1 MKKLLL
7 ILSISTAFTAFSQPV
22 KMPQPSPSQ
31 TIKQNFGLGS
41 VELSYSRPSLKKRGV
56 FKEQSELA
64 PINAIWRTGAN
75 GATTLTFSDNVTIN
89 NVALKPG
96 KYGLLSIPGKK
107 EFTLI
112 ITKDT
117 TVNQPTLYKP
127 ENDLVR
133 IVSPIS
139 KTSENVELFTM
150 QFANITYETCD
161 LQLNWGN
168 YQVSL
173 PISTNIKDRVKAD
186 VEKSIAGD
194 KPAFA
199 AIASYYFDIAKDYT
213 NALLYATKAVNVSK
227 PFFNNFLLKAKIEK
241 ELGDKVSAKASAE
254 KCIELAKA
262 AQNDDTVR
270 AAKEFLSKL

>member
-7 ILSISTAFTAFSQPV
+7 ILSISTVFTAFSQPV

-41 VELSYSRPSLKKRGV
+41 IELSYSRPSLKKRGV

-64 PINAIWRTGAN
+64 PIDAIWRTGAN
-75 GATTLTFSDNVTIN
+75 GATTLTFSDAVTIN
-89 NVALKPG
+89 NVVLKPG

-117 TVNQPTLYKP
+117 TVNQPTSYKL
-127 ENDLVR
+127 ESDLVR
-133 IVSPIS
+133 INVPIV
-139 KTSENVELFTM
+139 KTRDEVELFTM
-150 QFANITYETCD
+150 QFANITYEKCD

-168 YQVSL
+168 YQLSL
-173 PISTNIKDRVKAD
+173 PISTNVKDRIKAD
-186 VEKSIAGD
+186 VEASIAGD
-194 KPAFA
+194 KPALG
-199 AIASYYFDIAKDYT
+199 AIATYYYEVAKDYPT
-213 NALLYATKAVNVSK
+213 ALLYATKAVNVSK
-227 PFFNNFLLKAKIEK
+227 PFFNTYLLKAKIEK
-241 ELGDKVSAKASAE
+241 ELGDKVSAKASAL
-254 KCIELAKA
+254 KCIELAKN

-270 AAKEFLSKL
+270 AAKELLSKL